1 MHEPAYHEVIKSF
14 QMNTIKTANSR
25 IYSHIAEDDNWA
37 IVSPYRSE
45 NDDRTNKKLMSQF
58 KSSVRKSGYGFI
70 QFISRWIA
78 DGEAFDESSLF
89 IPNCTREDAIRFGRE
104 YHQKSVIVRDDSGCN
119 EICTTDFKDNNAE
132 YNFGDV
138 IRTYSL
144 PGNKVMN
151 HDEAET
157 VFSKIMGSTGSMANN
172 KTDGNN
178 EKPFHL
184 SEVYEISQ
192 PRPSY
197 FQDRNRQKLIFK
209 S

>member
-1 MHEPAYHEVIKSF
+1 
-14 QMNTIKTANSR
+14 
-25 IYSHIAEDDNWA
+25 
-37 IVSPYRSE
+37 
-45 NDDRTNKKLMSQF
+45 
-58 KSSVRKSGYGFI
+58 
-70 QFISRWIA
+70 
-78 DGEAFDESSLF
+78 
-89 IPNCTREDAIRFGRE
+89 
-104 YHQKSVIVRDDSGCN
+104 
-119 EICTTDFKDNNAE
+119 
-132 YNFGDV
+132 
-138 IRTYSL
+138 
-144 PGNKVMN
+144 MN